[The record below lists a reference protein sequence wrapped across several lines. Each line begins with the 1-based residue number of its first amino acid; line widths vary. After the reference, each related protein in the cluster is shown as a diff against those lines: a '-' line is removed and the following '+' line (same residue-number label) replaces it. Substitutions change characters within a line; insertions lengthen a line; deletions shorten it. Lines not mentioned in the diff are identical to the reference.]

1 MTDVLTPKALMGRWL
16 RAIRVKFLLASLFA
30 SGNGMALALWRY
42 SSFDLNYAVL
52 TIVGV
57 FSLHASIDL
66 LNDYWDYRRGIDKM
80 TKRTKFSGGKG
91 GIPENL
97 LSPRTVY
104 GAPILFLLAGGVT
117 GRLFFGVPG
126 PPFSFYLL

>member
-30 SGNGMALALWRY
+30 SGNGIALASWKY
-42 SSFDLNYAVL
+42 SSFDLNYALL
-52 TIVGV
+52 TIAGV

-80 TKRTKFSGGKG
+80 TKRTKFSGGSG
-91 GIPENL
+91 VIPENL

-104 GAPILFLLAGGVT
+104 GAAILFLLAGVFI
-117 GRLFFGVPG
+117 RCFFFVVRGAPI
-126 PPFSFYLL
+126 